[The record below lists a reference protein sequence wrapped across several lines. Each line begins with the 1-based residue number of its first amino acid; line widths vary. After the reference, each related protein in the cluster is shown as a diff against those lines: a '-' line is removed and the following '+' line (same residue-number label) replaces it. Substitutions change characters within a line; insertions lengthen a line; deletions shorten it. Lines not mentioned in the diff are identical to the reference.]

1 MYTTRDRA
9 NTMASELDGDPG
21 RIRERN
27 AVVSS
32 AAPKIGFRLTCAVE
46 LTKLAAAAF
55 LAGGLGAAVIGLGA
69 GIANADP
76 TCPPGAGTRQQ
87 CPPADPTCPPGAG
100 TRQQC
105 PPGDQAD
112 PGGSGGSKS
121 GVPGS
126 SGDQADT
133 GGSGAI
139 KSGGG
144 PAPSADNSPP
154 RMVLVPGEPAGPPIG
169 APPPSGT
176 PSPQTV
182 PTPCPNGWVESPMGC
197 KPANAP

>member
-32 AAPKIGFRLTCAVE
+32 AAPKIGLRLTCAVE

-76 TCPPGAGTRQQ
+76 TCPPGAQSS
-87 CPPADPTCPPGAG
+87 G

-133 GGSGAI
+133 GGSGGV

-169 APPPSGT
+169 APPASGT
-176 PSPQTV
+176 PSPQTA
-182 PTPCPNGWVESPMGC
+182 PTPCPNGWVESPSGC